1 MLQQLN
7 VCRLEQQH
15 NTELQAYKEESQHY
29 RLELETAK
37 QDLAVVQEQLKQQV
51 EVARRGPSATTQNLI
66 TVLKSQVQDKEA
78 KEQLLSQTIADLQ
91 VCLLC
96 HKLYIY
102 L

>member
-7 VCRLEQQH
+7 VFRLEQQH
-15 NTELQAYKEESQHY
+15 STELQAYKEESQHY
-29 RLELETAK
+29 RLESETAK

-51 EVARRGPSATTQNLI
+51 EAARRGPSATTQNLI
-66 TVLKSQVQDKEA
+66 TMLKSQVQDKEA

-91 VCLLC
+91 VCLLR
-96 HKLYIY
+96 HKLYIF

>member
-15 NTELQAYKEESQHY
+15 STELQTYKEESQHY

-37 QDLAVVQEQLKQQV
+37 QDLSVVQEQLKQQV
-51 EVARRGPSATTQNLI
+51 EAARRGPTATTQNLI
-66 TVLKSQVQDKEA
+66 TMLKSQVQDKEA

-96 HKLYIY
+96 HKLYIH

>member
-15 NTELQAYKEESQHY
+15 STELQAYKEESQHY
-29 RLELETAK
+29 RLESETAK

-51 EVARRGPSATTQNLI
+51 EAARRGPSATTQNLI
-66 TVLKSQVQDKEA
+66 TMLKSQVQDKEA

-96 HKLYIY
+96 HKLNIY